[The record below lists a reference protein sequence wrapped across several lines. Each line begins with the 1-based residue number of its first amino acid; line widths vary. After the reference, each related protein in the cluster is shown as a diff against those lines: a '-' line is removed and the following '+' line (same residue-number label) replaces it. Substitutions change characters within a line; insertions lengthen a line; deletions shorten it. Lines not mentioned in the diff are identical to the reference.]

1 MSKSG
6 EILLKRV
13 TLEVAI
19 IVVGIL
25 LAFAID
31 AWWEDRQERDEE
43 EKILLG
49 LKNEFSRYRDE
60 LEDGVKVN
68 SNTRLMVAE
77 LMAAARAGSW
87 NSESIPVDLALSTLG
102 DSPTHDFGGGIL
114 DAVISG
120 GRLEIISDY
129 ELRTMLASW
138 SQVFNEIRDDQE
150 RNRSLVQN
158 HVTRYML
165 RWHVPQSRGLELCCS
180 WSKWPQSTRSI
191 DVDSAALTRLLT
203 DREFEVLL
211 EFKHIEIAHMALEYD
226 IGLKAIDD
234 ILDAID
240 ASLYN

>member
-1 MSKSG
+1 MVKSG
-6 EILLKRV
+6 EIMFKRIA
-13 TLEVAI
+13 LEVAI

-31 AWWEDRQERDEE
+31 AWWEERQDRVEE

-49 LKNEFSRYRDE
+49 LKNEFSRYRAE
-60 LEDGVKVN
+60 LEDGVEVN
-68 SNTRLMVAE
+68 SNSRLMVAE
-77 LMAAARAGSW
+77 LIAATRVGTW
-87 NSESIPVDLALSTLG
+87 DSESIPVDLALSTLG

-114 DAVISG
+114 DAVISA
-120 GRLEIISDY
+120 GRLEMISDY
-129 ELRTMLASW
+129 ELRIKLASW
-138 SQVFNEIRDDQE
+138 SQVFNEIRDDQD
-150 RNRSLVQN
+150 RNRVLVQN
-158 HVTRYML
+158 QVTPYML

-180 WSKWPQSTRSI
+180 WSKWPQTTRSI
-191 DVDSAALTRLLT
+191 DDDPAALTRLLN
-203 DREFEVLL
+203 DPEFEVLL

>member
-1 MSKSG
+1 M
-6 EILLKRV
+6 LKRI

-31 AWWEDRQERDEE
+31 AWWEDRQERGEE

-60 LEDGVKVN
+60 LEDGVEAN
-68 SNTRLMVAE
+68 SYTHLMVAE
-77 LMAAARAGSW
+77 LMAATRAGSW
-87 NSESIPVDLALSTLG
+87 NSESIPVALALSTLG

-138 SQVFNEIRDDQE
+138 SQVFNEIYDDQE
-150 RNRSLVQN
+150 RNRALVQN
-158 HVTRYML
+158 QVIPYML

-180 WSKWPQSTRSI
+180 WSKWPQATRSI
-191 DVDSAALTRLLT
+191 DEDPAALTRLLT
-203 DREFEVLL
+203 DPEFEVLL

-226 IGLKAIDD
+226 IGLKAIDN

-240 ASLYN
+240 ASLNN